1 MSDPS
6 MRVENY
12 FELMT
17 KMITTK
23 NAKGEEQVVPAI
35 FGHPLLLYLPFARA
49 FMCGINVY
57 TAKSDAETE
66 SVIDEKYTLKY
77 SVPSYYEWEKNQNM
91 PIIHL
96 LDKNIVDDPDF
107 LNAAKYSSQF
117 SLLYKK

>member
-1 MSDPS
+1 

-17 KMITTK
+17 KIITTK

-57 TAKSDAETE
+57 TEAESGIEAEPTA
-66 SVIDEKYTLKY
+66 EKYTLKY
-77 SVPSYYEWEKNQNM
+77 SVPSQYEWEKNQNM

-96 LDKNIVDDPDF
+96 LDKNKIDDPDF
-107 LNAAKYSSQF
+107 LNATKYSSNF
-117 SLLYKK
+117 SLLYKNTKK

>member
-1 MSDPS
+1 

-17 KMITTK
+17 KIITTK

-57 TAKSDAETE
+57 TEAE
-66 SVIDEKYTLKY
+66 SGAGEKYTLKY

-96 LDKNIVDDPDF
+96 LDKNKIDDPDF
-107 LNAAKYSSQF
+107 LNATNYSSNF